1 MVSRGTYDALM
12 RLPMLVFV
20 VFAAGTQV
28 AGLQH
33 VASAPIDA
41 AYVIH
46 VAMRLSTIA
55 FLLLIA
61 AVVILRHRPT
71 EKARGLEPRVSALVG
86 TFLIYGFLLFPRRE
100 LSLPLETISTILIM
114 LGSVGAV
121 LSLSQLGRS
130 FSVMAETRQL
140 VTSGPYRFVRH
151 PLYLTEGIAV
161 IGLFVQFAS
170 VWTALL
176 VVVQIAFQLRRMH
189 NEETLLIASFPEY
202 AAYSKNTARLIPGMY

>member
-1 MVSRGTYDALM
+1 
-12 RLPMLVFV
+12 
-20 VFAAGTQV
+20 V
-28 AGLQH
+28 AP
-33 VASAPIDA
+33 APIDA
-41 AYVIH
+41 AYVNH

-61 AVVILRHRPT
+61 AVLILRHRPT
-71 EKARGLEPRVSALVG
+71 EKARGLEPRISALVG
-86 TFLIYGFLLFPRRE
+86 TFLIYGFVLFPRRE
-100 LSLPLETISTILIM
+100 LSLSLETISTILIM

-161 IGLFVQFAS
+161 IGLFVQVAS

-189 NEETLLIASFPEY
+189 NEETLLTASFSEY
-202 AAYSKNTARLIPGMY
+202 AAYSKNTARLIPGIY